1 MAEQMSQEEI
11 DSLLQTISA
20 GNIDGG
26 DFDEKTL
33 LRDNDK
39 LRKLIK
45 DAESARER
53 YIFALISGKRPYEVA
68 CAAKYLKQAGHRIW
82 LETNG
87 FKSRSDFLFWMKQN
101 ICWDAYQ
108 QRWIK
113 KPHAA

>member
-11 DSLLQTISA
+11 DSLLQNISS
-20 GNIDGG
+20 GNIDS

-53 YIFALISGKRPYEVA
+53 YIFALVSGKRAYEVA

-82 LETNG
+82 LETKG
-87 FKSRSDFLFWMKQN
+87 FKSRAEFLLWMKLN
-101 ICWDAYQ
+101 ICWDGQ
-108 QRWIK
+108 KWVRK
-113 KPHAA
+113 HRGG